1 MNRQETREGLDVYPE
16 TTTIVCSEVRRSRG
30 GSVTGIVTRL
40 DCRAQHL
47 QDSYSS
53 LRSVTVNVCSRHGV
67 VSLGILIV
75 CCLRLL

>member
-1 MNRQETREGLDVYPE
+1 MYPE

-40 DCRAQHL
+40 DCPAPHS
-47 QDSYSS
+47 QDSDSS

-67 VSLGILIV
+67 VSFGILIV
-75 CCLRLL
+75 CRLRLL